1 MRHSTAAIAL
11 AGLAVPAAL
20 LASCSE
26 PAAAVERSP
35 RERPREEGLRVRTA
49 GPKSSR
55 FRGRVA
61 VFGDLRPE
69 QSALL
74 GFAVGGRLK
83 EIGVR
88 RGQGVQEGQFLGAL
102 DASHARAALGQA
114 KAGVRAAYAQY
125 ALARDNHER
134 TEAIRS
140 HQAAAEVQMVQ
151 AKAQRSL
158 AAAQLASAKA
168 QVEQAKVNLEHHA
181 LRAPFAGVVTKVP
194 PGPGVT
200 VAPGSPLF
208 ALEATDTL
216 ILDTSVTPAQ
226 AAGLAPGAKVR
237 VSVPATGASTEGT
250 LRAVVRAAD
259 SASHRIPVEIAVV
272 NPGQAFTPHV
282 LARAEL
288 QMGERPALE
297 LPSTCLV
304 QREGALSVFAL
315 AEGGQARRIPVQLLS
330 QVAGTSLVEL
340 DETLAGAQVI
350 DMPPPDLADG
360 MRLLSGGGP

>member
-1 MRHSTAAIAL
+1 MRHSTAIAL
-11 AGLAVPAAL
+11 AGLALPAAL

-35 RERPREEGLRVRTA
+35 RGAREEGLRVRTA
-49 GPKSSR
+49 EPKSSR

-74 GFAVGGRLK
+74 GFAVGGRVQR
-83 EIGVR
+83 IGVR
-88 RGQGVQEGQFLGAL
+88 RGQTVQEGQFLGAL
-102 DASHARAALGQA
+102 DPSHARATLGQA

-125 ALARDNHER
+125 VLAKDSHER

-140 HQAAAEVQMVQ
+140 HEAAAEVQVVQ

-168 QVEQAKVNLEHHA
+168 QLEQAKVNLEQHA
-181 LRAPFAGVVTKVP
+181 LRAPFAGVVTQVP
-194 PGPGVT
+194 PGRGVT
-200 VAPGSPLF
+200 VAAGSPLF

-226 AAGLAPGAKVR
+226 AAGLAPGTKVR
-237 VSVPATGASTEGT
+237 VSIPATGASTEGT

-259 SASHRIPVEIAVV
+259 SASHRIPVEIAVA
-272 NPGQAFTPHV
+272 NPGQALAPHV

-288 QMGERPALE
+288 QIGERPALE

-315 AEGGQARRIPVQLLS
+315 ADGGQARRIPVQLLS
-330 QVAGTSLVEL
+330 QAAGTSLVEL
-340 DETLAGAQVI
+340 DEALVRAQVI

-360 MRLLSGGGP
+360 MRLFPGAEP